1 MFIFWFGTFRCIGL
15 SITFFIIHY
24 TTSQNIILSFNLQYL
39 LSLMKL
45 YANFW
50 SILSCLYFHWSIA
63 SFILLLCAVNG
74 QFLSCSVICWRW
86 SWVQVWRTG
95 FRPDTIFKLVLR
107 SFQDPDPKPPWI
119 LYTSNWCWTNCC
131 TDCNVV
137 RSSKHIVH
145 AYR

>member
-1 MFIFWFGTFRCIGL
+1 
-15 SITFFIIHY
+15 
-24 TTSQNIILSFNLQYL
+24 
-39 LSLMKL
+39 MKL

-107 SFQDPDPKPPWI
+107 SFQDPDQKPPRI
-119 LYTSNWCWTNCC
+119 LYTSNCCRGDICFNSAALLDKNNIYKEKTRSTDRIIAFSTAHLAGIPLLGIETN
-131 TDCNVV
+131 VQQLPW
-137 RSSKHIVH
+137 
-145 AYR
+145 YLY